1 MFIGYQNELKAML
14 AETREELENMP
25 MMKFTKIE
33 EVAFAEMYNGVIYTD
48 EAELAEAQ
56 KDYVREIRNSYLVE
70 YVDGVVS
77 NPLRWADISDDL
89 KQMYT
94 DYRRYLLDYTESENW
109 WLQLPK
115 TLEEWAEKVAI
126 RKAWREELRE
136 LEK

>member
-77 NPLRWADISDDL
+77 NPLRWADMSDDL

-94 DYRRYLLDYTESENW
+94 DYRRYLLDYTEGENW

-115 TLEEWAEKVAI
+115 TLEEWYK
-126 RKAWREELRE
+126 EELRE

>member
-77 NPLRWADISDDL
+77 NPLRWADMSDEL

-94 DYRRYLLDYTESENW
+94 DYRRYLLDYTEGENW

-115 TLEEWAEKVAI
+115 TLEEWYK
-126 RKAWREELRE
+126 EELRE
-136 LEK
+136 LEQ